1 MGGEDQRRVR
11 LQPVA
16 EAADEGGLGQVVHR
30 AGRLVE
36 EDHARLAE
44 QRAGDGDSLA
54 LAAGDGAAAL
64 ADRQRVTE
72 RMALR
77 QRGDAGS
84 VRRLLE
90 PLLLVAPAEQ
100 DVFPE

>member
-1 MGGEDQRRVR
+1 

-16 EAADEGGLGQVVHR
+16 EAADEGGLGEVVHG

-36 EDHARLAE
+36 IDHARLAE
-44 QRAGDGDSLA
+44 QRARDGDSLA

-64 ADRQRVTE
+64 ADRQRVAE

-84 VRRLLE
+84 LSHPLE
-90 PLLLVAPAEQ
+90 ILLLAAPAEQ
-100 DVFPE
+100 DVFAERAGEELGL